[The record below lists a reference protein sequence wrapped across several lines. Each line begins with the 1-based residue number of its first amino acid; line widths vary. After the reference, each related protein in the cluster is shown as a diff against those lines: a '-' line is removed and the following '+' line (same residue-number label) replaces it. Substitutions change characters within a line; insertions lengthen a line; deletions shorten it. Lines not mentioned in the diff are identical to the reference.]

1 MIGLAVG
8 AAQQRL
14 DAQVQFFGV
23 EGFGQVIVGAG
34 LEAFDALG
42 PGTARGEDQHRRRQ
56 AGGAPLRQHVKPR
69 QTRQAEVED
78 DQVIGF
84 AAALIH
90 RVATVGQ
97 PVHGVTLAI
106 EAGHQFVGQRH
117 VVFHQEQSHRSIF
130 LVFQ

>member
-1 MIGLAVG
+1 MG

-14 DAQVQFFGV
+14 DAQVQLFGV

-34 LEAFDALG
+34 LEAFDPFG
-42 PGTARGEDQHRRRQ
+42 PGITGGEDQHWRRQ
-56 AGGAPLRQHVKPR
+56 TSGPPLRQHLEPW

-78 DQVIGF
+78 DQVIRL

-97 PVHGVTLAI
+97 PVHGVTLSV

-117 VVFHQEQSHRSIF
+117 MVFHQKQTHRSIF
-130 LVFQ
+130 PVFQ